1 MGSHQV
7 VEVDLKQG
15 MVEIVVLLTTLQ
27 QKRKMVDN
35 QVVQQQVEL
44 VEAMDMRL

>member
-7 VEVDLKQG
+7 VEVDLKQE

-44 VEAMDMRL
+44 VEAMDMPL